1 VIRHKKTVRKG
12 QGTIIFILTEEMEA
26 VNRFYADYSAD
37 MRIFRLFLF
46 GNRILEQILVEKG
59 KRI

>member
-1 VIRHKKTVRKG
+1 
-12 QGTIIFILTEEMEA
+12 MEA